1 MKKNSG
7 KIFDKLGNNVYYY
20 FMDEENLQYGMSVS
34 DYDNLINRYQIRPSD
49 GNLNINTNNTLI
61 IPSILGK
68 VLKKSIEG
76 LKDITIESYEKTAMY
91 NPDNFMPTYR
101 YSVNLIL
108 TFSWDTGVISSRE
121 NLKETINTYF
131 SCTFPSIDN
140 YRFNVVR
147 IKTEERDFDKEFF
160 EFFTKK

>member
-7 KIFDKLGNNVYYY
+7 KIFDTLGNNVYYY

-34 DYDNLINRYQIRPSD
+34 GYDDFINRYQIHPSD
-49 GNLNINTNNTLI
+49 GNLNTNTNNTLI
-61 IPSILGK
+61 IPSILSK

-91 NPDNFMPTYR
+91 NTDNFMPTYR

-108 TFSWDTGVISSRE
+108 TF
-121 NLKETINTYF
+121 LKSKMGKRNMHYE
-131 SCTFPSIDN
+131 
-140 YRFNVVR
+140 
-147 IKTEERDFDKEFF
+147 
-160 EFFTKK
+160 

>member
-1 MKKNSG
+1 VKKNSG

-108 TFSWDTGVISSRE
+108 TFSWDTGVISGPE
-121 NLKETINTYF
+121 NLKETINTCF
-131 SCTFPSIDN
+131 SCMFPDIDN
-140 YRFNVVR
+140 YRFNVIR

-160 EFFTKK
+160 EFFTKG

>member
-1 MKKNSG
+1 
-7 KIFDKLGNNVYYY
+7 
-20 FMDEENLQYGMSVS
+20 MDEENLQYGMSVS

-76 LKDITIESYEKTAMY
+76 LKDITIESYEKTAVY
-91 NPDNFMPTYR
+91 NPVNFMPTHR

-108 TFSWDTGVISSRE
+108 TFSWDTEVIRSHE
-121 NLKETINTYF
+121 NLKETINTCF
-131 SCTFPSIDN
+131 SCMFPAIDN
-140 YRFNVVR
+140 YRFNVIR

-160 EFFTKK
+160 EFFTKG

>member
-1 MKKNSG
+1 MS
-7 KIFDKLGNNVYYY
+7 
-20 FMDEENLQYGMSVS
+20 MSVS
-34 DYDNLINRYQIRPSD
+34 GYDDFINRHQTRPSD
-49 GNLNINTNNTLI
+49 GNLNTNTNNTLI
-61 IPSILGK
+61 IPSILSK

-76 LKDITIESYEKTAMY
+76 LKDITIESYEKITMV
-91 NPDNFMPTYR
+91 NPVNFMPTHR

-108 TFSWDTGVISSRE
+108 TFSNDTGVISSRE

-160 EFFTKK
+160 EFFTKG